1 MIYFSAKIRNT
12 DKTNDNSRNFIYI
25 CEYLFFMILIADSGS
40 TKCSWAEC
48 SINSDITNIHNTVGL
63 NPKYTTTENLLSE
76 LKNSSLFSIKK
87 EVTEIYFYGA
97 GCSSEDNNKKISVPL
112 SQFFANAKIVV
123 KHDMEAAVKATFKG
137 APIIS
142 CILGTG
148 SNSCFYDGN
157 KIYENAP
164 SLGYILGDEG
174 SGNYFGKKFINL
186 YINNVLPKN
195 LAEKF
200 ENWTTEREED
210 IIINIYSLQRP
221 NLYLAT
227 FFRFMVENKNEEIF
241 DTILRNGI
249 QHFFDLHIKCF
260 NNYKNYPL
268 TFVGSVA
275 FYLSDYINEIAKK
288 EDLQIQEIIQSPID
302 NLVKEHFS
310 FGSI

>member
-1 MIYFSAKIRNT
+1 
-12 DKTNDNSRNFIYI
+12 
-25 CEYLFFMILIADSGS
+25 MILIADSGS

-174 SGNYFGKKFINL
+174 SGNYFGKQLINL
-186 YINNVLPKN
+186 YVNKKLPVYLVSK
-195 LAEKF
+195 LEK
-200 ENWTTEREED
+200 WTNDKPIDMIEK
-210 IIINIYSLQRP
+210 IYSLEKP
-221 NLYLAT
+221 NLYLAA
-227 FFRFMVENKNEEIF
+227 FFKFMYENKQEEIF
-241 DTILRNGI
+241 DNIFREGI
-249 QHFFDLHIKCF
+249 KHFFNLHIKCF
-260 NNYKNYPL
+260 EYYKNYQL

-275 FYLSDYINEIAKK
+275 FYLSEYIYEIAEK
-288 EDLQIQEIIQSPID
+288 EEIQVQEIIQSPIES
-302 NLVKEHFS
+302 LVSEHFNK
-310 FGSI
+310 